1 MFEITLSSNHSD
13 NLSVLDEGGAI
24 PDIPAEDRVL
34 LGYFV
39 ESVVPPI
46 IAEVETQSKW
56 ISMRQALLSMSRSS
70 SMLRNALLTFSALLL
85 SRKGESGANTREYYT
100 RTVTELARH
109 DDAGQNAEPRGPEAM
124 NRAAVLATLFFLSY
138 TDLLEG
144 RNDLTHA
151 SLKRAYDIYQS
162 ADKTHFRNVE
172 IRLLSWI
179 RLIDARAVSAGG
191 QGLFLTASDE
201 KLLANS
207 PGSLDGAEPGTAD
220 EHPEADIEEVLFD
233 ILYQPGIVFFQKV
246 QSFMGRISHQDP
258 WHRRRNTV
266 EDETEVMNIAAEI
279 SKDLMRLY
287 EARPPL
293 MDYAVA
299 GLLKAPHLSP
309 NLAFTITRAF
319 RTFLSNYHAS
329 KIHLHRVAY
338 KSLPLT
344 KDTIQSIDTIRN
356 LAKMLVEGPEDM
368 LPVNMLW
375 PLLMWGSEEKDLEE
389 RAWIKSQILRME
401 KVATNA
407 RITSQVLE
415 EVQRR
420 QDTMNARQDIREVME
435 HIFNSCFAIV

>member
-1 MFEITLSSNHSD
+1 
-13 NLSVLDEGGAI
+13 
-24 PDIPAEDRVL
+24 
-34 LGYFV
+34 
-39 ESVVPPI
+39 
-46 IAEVETQSKW
+46 
-56 ISMRQALLSMSRSS
+56 
-70 SMLRNALLTFSALLL
+70 MLRNAILTFSSLLL
-85 SRKGESGANTREYYT
+85 SRKGDSTGNTREYYS
-100 RTVTELARH
+100 RTITELTRY
-109 DDAGQNAEPRGPEAM
+109 DEPSEENETKEDIVP
-124 NRAAVLATLFFLSY
+124 NRAAMLGTLFFLSY
-138 TDLLEG
+138 TDLLDG
-144 RNDLTHA
+144 RNDLTHV
-151 SLKRAYDIYQS
+151 SLKKAYDIYQS
-162 ADKTHFRNVE
+162 VDKRQFRNVE

-191 QGLFLTASDE
+191 QGLFLSELDE
-201 KLLANS
+201 KLLAAS
-207 PGSLDGAEPGTAD
+207 PGSLDGGEPGAD
-220 EHPEADIEEVLFD
+220 EPSPEVDIEEVLFD

-266 EDETEVMNIAAEI
+266 EDETEVMNIAHEI
-279 SKDLMRLY
+279 SNDLRRLY

-344 KDTIQSIDTIRN
+344 KETIDSIDSIRT

-368 LPVNMLW
+368 RPVNMRW
-375 PLLMWGSEEKDLEE
+375 PLMMWGTEEKNLDE

-415 EVQRR
+415 EVQKR
-420 QDTMNARQDIREVME
+420 QDSMNARQDIREVME
-435 HIFNSCFAIV
+435 HTFNSCFAIV

>member
-1 MFEITLSSNHSD
+1 M
-13 NLSVLDEGGAI
+13 LDV
-24 PDIPAEDRVL
+24 PPEDRVL

-46 IAEVETQSKW
+46 IAEIETQSKW
-56 ISMRQALLSMSRSS
+56 TSMRQALLSMSRSS
-70 SMLRNALLTFSALLL
+70 SMLRNAILTFSSLLL
-85 SRKGESGANTREYYT
+85 SRKGDSTGNTREYYS
-100 RTVTELARH
+100 RTITELTRY
-109 DDAGQNAEPRGPEAM
+109 DELSEENETKEDIVP
-124 NRAAVLATLFFLSY
+124 NRAAMLGTLFFLSY
-138 TDLLEG
+138 TDLLDG
-144 RNDLTHA
+144 RNDLTHV
-151 SLKRAYDIYQS
+151 SLKKAYDIYQS
-162 ADKTHFRNVE
+162 VDKRQFRNVE

-191 QGLFLTASDE
+191 QGLFLSELDE
-201 KLLANS
+201 KLLAAS
-207 PGSLDGAEPGTAD
+207 PGSLDGGEPGAD
-220 EHPEADIEEVLFD
+220 EPSPEVDIEEVLFD

-266 EDETEVMNIAAEI
+266 EDETEVMNIAHEI
-279 SKDLMRLY
+279 SNDLRRLY

-344 KDTIQSIDTIRN
+344 KETIDSIDSIRT

-375 PLLMWGSEEKDLEE
+375 PLMMWGTEEKNLDE

-415 EVQRR
+415 EVQKR
-420 QDTMNARQDIREVME
+420 QDSMNARQDIREVME
-435 HIFNSCFAIV
+435 HTFNSCFAIV

>member
-1 MFEITLSSNHSD
+1 M
-13 NLSVLDEGGAI
+13 
-24 PDIPAEDRVL
+24 L

-56 ISMRQALLSMSRSS
+56 TSMRQTLLSMSRSS
-70 SMLRNALLTFSALLL
+70 SMLRNAVLSFSALLL
-85 SRKGESGANTREYYT
+85 SRTGEPRASTREYHT
-100 RTVTELARH
+100 RTVSELARH
-109 DDAGQNAEPRGPEAM
+109 DDARRNSPKGDGVAS
-124 NRAAVLATLFFLSY
+124 RAAVLATLFFLSY

-151 SLKRAYDIYQS
+151 SLKKAYDIYQS
-162 ADKTHFRNVE
+162 VDKTSFRNVE

-191 QGLFLTASDE
+191 QGLFLSASDE
-201 KLLANS
+201 KLLAISS
-207 PGSLDGAEPGTAD
+207 PGSADGAELGAD
-220 EHPEADIEEVLFD
+220 EQTETDIEEVLFD
-233 ILYQPGIVFFQKV
+233 ILYQPGTVFFQKV

-279 SKDLMRLY
+279 SKDLGQLY

-299 GLLKAPHLSP
+299 GLLKAPHLSS

-319 RTFLSNYHAS
+319 RTFLTNYHAS
-329 KIHLHRVAY
+329 RIHLHRVAY

-344 KDTIQSIDTIRN
+344 KETAGSIEAIRSM
-356 LAKMLVEGPEDM
+356 AKMLVEGPEEGM

-375 PLLMWGSEEKDLEE
+375 PLLMWGAEEKNLEE

-415 EVQRR
+415 EVQKR
-420 QDTMNARQDIREVME
+420 QDAMNARQDIREVME

>member
-1 MFEITLSSNHSD
+1 M
-13 NLSVLDEGGAI
+13 LDV
-24 PDIPAEDRVL
+24 PPEDRVL

-46 IAEVETQSKW
+46 IAEIETQSKW
-56 ISMRQALLSMSRSS
+56 TSMRQALLSMSRSS
-70 SMLRNALLTFSALLL
+70 SMLRNAILTFSSLLL
-85 SRKGESGANTREYYT
+85 SRKGDSTGNTREYYS
-100 RTVTELARH
+100 RTITELTRY
-109 DDAGQNAEPRGPEAM
+109 DEPSEENETKEDIVP
-124 NRAAVLATLFFLSY
+124 NRAAMLGTLFFLSY
-138 TDLLEG
+138 TDLLDG
-144 RNDLTHA
+144 RNDLTHV
-151 SLKRAYDIYQS
+151 SLKKAYDIYQS
-162 ADKTHFRNVE
+162 VDKRQFRNVE

-191 QGLFLTASDE
+191 QGLFLSELDE
-201 KLLANS
+201 KLLAAS
-207 PGSLDGAEPGTAD
+207 PGSLDGGEPGAD
-220 EHPEADIEEVLFD
+220 EPPPEVDIEEVLFD

-266 EDETEVMNIAAEI
+266 EDETEVMNIAHEI
-279 SKDLMRLY
+279 SNDLRRLY

-344 KDTIQSIDTIRN
+344 KETIDSIDSIRT

-375 PLLMWGSEEKDLEE
+375 PLMMWGTEEKNLDE

-415 EVQRR
+415 EVQKR
-420 QDTMNARQDIREVME
+420 QDSMNARQDIREVME
-435 HIFNSCFAIV
+435 HTFNSCFAIV

>member
-1 MFEITLSSNHSD
+1 MSSNHSD
-13 NLSVLDEGGAI
+13 GLSVLDEGGT
-24 PDIPAEDRVL
+24 PLDVPPEDRVL

-39 ESVVPPI
+39 DSVVPPI

-56 ISMRQALLSMSRSS
+56 TSMRQTLLSMSRSS
-70 SMLRNALLTFSALLL
+70 SMLRNAILAFSALLL
-85 SRKGESGANTREYYT
+85 SRKGEPGANTKEYYT
-100 RTVTELARH
+100 RTVSELARH
-109 DDAGQNAEPRGPEAM
+109 DDDDARENESRGDEVV
-124 NRAAVLATLFFLSY
+124 NRAATLATLFFLSY

-151 SLKRAYDIYQS
+151 SLKKAYNIYQS
-162 ADKTHFRNVE
+162 ADKRHFRSVE
-172 IRLLSWI
+172 IRVLSWI

-191 QGLFLTASDE
+191 QGLFLSASDE
-201 KLLANS
+201 KLLATS
-207 PGSLDGAEPGTAD
+207 PGSLDGAEPGMD
-220 EHPEADIEEVLFD
+220 EQTETDIEEVLFD
-233 ILYQPGIVFFQKV
+233 ILYQPGTVFYQKV

-279 SKDLMRLY
+279 SKDLRQLY

-299 GLLKAPHLSP
+299 GLLKAPHLSS

-344 KDTIQSIDTIRN
+344 KETVESIEAIRN

-375 PLLMWGSEEKDLEE
+375 PLLMWGAEEKNLEE
-389 RAWIKSQILRME
+389 RAWIKSHILRME

-415 EVQRR
+415 EVQKR
-420 QDTMNARQDIREVME
+420 QDSVNARQDIREVME
-435 HIFNSCFAIV
+435 HIFSSCFAIV

>member
-1 MFEITLSSNHSD
+1 
-13 NLSVLDEGGAI
+13 
-24 PDIPAEDRVL
+24 
-34 LGYFV
+34 
-39 ESVVPPI
+39 
-46 IAEVETQSKW
+46 
-56 ISMRQALLSMSRSS
+56 
-70 SMLRNALLTFSALLL
+70 MLRNAILTFSSLLL
-85 SRKGESGANTREYYT
+85 SRKGDSTGNTREYYS
-100 RTVTELARH
+100 RTITELTRY
-109 DDAGQNAEPRGPEAM
+109 DEPSEENETKEDIVP
-124 NRAAVLATLFFLSY
+124 NRAAMLGTLFFLSY
-138 TDLLEG
+138 TDLLDG
-144 RNDLTHA
+144 RNDLTHV
-151 SLKRAYDIYQS
+151 SLKKAYDIYQS
-162 ADKTHFRNVE
+162 VDKRQFRNVE

-191 QGLFLTASDE
+191 QGLFLSELDE
-201 KLLANS
+201 KLLAAS
-207 PGSLDGAEPGTAD
+207 PGSLDGGEPGAD
-220 EHPEADIEEVLFD
+220 EPSPEVDIEEVLFD

-266 EDETEVMNIAAEI
+266 EDETEVMNIAHEI
-279 SKDLMRLY
+279 SNDLRRLY

-338 KSLPLT
+338 KSLPMT
-344 KDTIQSIDTIRN
+344 KETIDSIDSIRT

-375 PLLMWGSEEKDLEE
+375 PLMMWGTEEKSLDE

-415 EVQRR
+415 EVQKR
-420 QDTMNARQDIREVME
+420 QDSMNARQDIREVME
-435 HIFNSCFAIV
+435 HTFNSCFAIV